1 MSINYLLSDLGLL
14 EVFFDSEVTSQ
25 SKDIAVIIMTA
36 TSVYLTGSMRN
47 IPTVGMISM
56 TLPLRSSS
64 WTVQGSG
71 SSALSP
77 FVSMPKPF
85 YKTCPFRKTIW
96 QFTWSYWTIC
106 KTKQSKRLSSFPI
119 KAVYCGIINSK
130 IIHTLVKYQLS
141 NIQVTLYRAELDE
154 ICNFSVKN
162 VQTSRKSLP

>member
-1 MSINYLLSDLGLL
+1 MLG
-14 EVFFDSEVTSQ
+14 VFVSEVTSL
-25 SKDIAVIIMTA
+25 SNDTAVIMMTA
-36 TSVYLTGSMRN
+36 TSEYLTGSMRN
-47 IPTVGMISM
+47 IPILGITFI
-56 TLPLRSSS
+56 TTPLRSSS
-64 WTVQGSG
+64 WTVHGSG
-71 SSALSP
+71 SSTLSP

-106 KTKQSKRLSSFPI
+106 KTKQSKRLSRFPI

-141 NIQVTLYRAELDE
+141 NIQVTLYRAKLDE